1 MGGRR
6 LKNLTPETDFEQLDL
21 ALLALMVSEDL
32 QDQPILLAG
41 LQELAELRQA
51 VLPQVVATSE
61 AERIEQLRLAFFQ
74 EQGFHGDW
82 DHFFQPE
89 NCLLEQV
96 LFKRTGIP
104 VTLGILLIHL
114 AQALAIPVAGICFPG
129 HFMVRLGSGK
139 QAQILDPCSGEFLDR
154 NQLELR
160 LRGSL
165 GDLARLQGK
174 HLQAAD
180 QREIMSRLLN
190 VAKGSTVQA
199 DQPLLAL
206 RCSELLLCLD
216 PDDPYEIRDRGLLY
230 EQLECDALAADD
242 LSFFIEQCPSDPVA
256 ELLKEQLAR
265 LNTRAPTLH

>member
-1 MGGRR
+1 

-41 LQELAELRQA
+41 LQALAELRQA
-51 VLPQVVATSE
+51 VLPRVDATSE

-82 DHFFQPE
+82 EHFFQPE

-96 LFKRTGIP
+96 LLKRTGIP

-180 QREIMSRLLN
+180 QQNPQRH
-190 VAKGSTVQA
+190 
-199 DQPLLAL
+199 
-206 RCSELLLCLD
+206 
-216 PDDPYEIRDRGLLY
+216 RDTSPF
-230 EQLECDALAADD
+230 E
-242 LSFFIEQCPSDPVA
+242 
-256 ELLKEQLAR
+256 
-265 LNTRAPTLH
+265 